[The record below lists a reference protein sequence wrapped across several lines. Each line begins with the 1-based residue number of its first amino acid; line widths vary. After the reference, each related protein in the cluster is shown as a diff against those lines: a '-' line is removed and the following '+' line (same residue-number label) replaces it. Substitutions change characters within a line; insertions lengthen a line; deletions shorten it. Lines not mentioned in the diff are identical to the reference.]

1 MKNYYSALLGR
12 PAKVA
17 LVALILGG
25 LGLAMPSY
33 AQETQTYYCSPTE
46 TLLIKMMA
54 GPAIEVTLPDG
65 RTMVLPQAESAS
77 GTKYSNGSLTV
88 WSKGNTAL
96 VEEGGTVKWQDCVK
110 I

>member
-1 MKNYYSALLGR
+1 MKNSYSALWGR
-12 PAKVA
+12 PVKVA

-46 TLLIKMMA
+46 TLTIKMVE
-54 GPAIEVTLPDG
+54 GSAIQVTLPDG
-65 RTMVLPQAESAS
+65 RTVVLPQAESAS

-88 WSKGNTAL
+88 WAWGNTGI
-96 VEEGGTVKWQDCVK
+96 VVEGGNV
-110 I
+110 